1 MKDWKE
7 LVADIVNNGKD
18 KIAKMNIQTGEIEYL
33 KKILKHE
40 KIEQYKLFVQAI
52 FFLSFI
58 KKSNYVLNEIIL
70 KSDILSSCIFLQ

>member
-33 KKILKHE
+33 KK
-40 KIEQYKLFVQAI
+40 
-52 FFLSFI
+52 
-58 KKSNYVLNEIIL
+58 NT
-70 KSDILSSCIFLQ
+70 